1 MSVRPEPIG
10 PLFPIGGPVPPE
22 LIIGRTGEIQD
33 LERRVGEGISTM
45 LVGPRRIGKTTVC
58 AAVCEKLRADGA
70 LVVKID
76 VPERSDSGDLLQLV
90 IDVCSRISI
99 ADHARKALRF
109 MRPLIEK
116 ILAEEGVPL
125 DLSTLADGAV
135 LPSRAVLRLP
145 VELARRENR
154 RALVFLDELQRVV
167 TYEDAEQTLGD
178 LIDIYGGSAEAVVLV
193 DGSAERALDGMF
205 GEPVHFGKL
214 VDRLELALSI
224 PAASWRG
231 PLAERFDRAG
241 LAISPEILERLLQWS
256 ECRPYATMA
265 AARYTALN
273 ARKTGSV
280 DIDDFD
286 LQMGIDEARR
296 HLEDDGA

>member
-1 MSVRPEPIG
+1 MIVVADASVLVGELLRQRGRELLLHPNLRVLVAEHQWEETEHELSGRLEILVARGIFTAAQREALEQSVRG
-10 PLFPIGGPVPPE
+10 L
-22 LIIGRTGEIQD
+22 
-33 LERRVGEGISTM
+33 
-45 LVGPRRIGKTTVC
+45 
-58 AAVCEKLRADGA
+58 
-70 LVVKID
+70 ID
-76 VPERSDSGDLLQLV
+76 V
-90 IDVCSRISI
+90 
-99 ADHARKALRF
+99 
-109 MRPLIEK
+109 
-116 ILAEEGVPL
+116 
-125 DLSTLADGAV
+125 
-135 LPSRAVLRLP
+135 
-145 VELARRENR
+145 RRENR

-167 TYEDAEQTLGD
+167 TYEDAEQTLRD

-224 PAASWRG
+224 PADSWRG
-231 PLAERFDRAG
+231 PLADRFDRAG
-241 LAISPEILERLLQWS
+241 LAISPEVLDQLLQWS

-280 DIDDFD
+280 DVDDFD
-286 LQMGIDEARR
+286 LQMGLDEARR

>member
-1 MSVRPEPIG
+1 MSGPPEPIG

-58 AAVCEKLRADGA
+58 AAVCEKLKVEGA

-76 VPERSDSGDLLQLV
+76 VPERSDSGDLLQLI

-99 ADHARKALRF
+99 ADHARKGLRF

-116 ILAEEGVPL
+116 ILSEQGVPL
-125 DLSTLADGAV
+125 DLSTLTDGTA
-135 LPSRAVLRLP
+135 LPSRAVLQLP

-178 LIDIYGGSAEAVVLV
+178 LIDIYGGSAEAVVLI

-214 VDRLELALSI
+214 ADRLELAVSI
-224 PAASWRG
+224 PADSWRE
-231 PLAERFDRAG
+231 PLTDRFERAG
-241 LAISPEILERLLQWS
+241 LGIPPEILERLLQWS

-265 AARYTALN
+265 AARYAALN
-273 ARKTGSV
+273 ARKTGSAE
-280 DIDDFD
+280 IDDFD
-286 LQMGIDEARR
+286 LQMGIDEAKR